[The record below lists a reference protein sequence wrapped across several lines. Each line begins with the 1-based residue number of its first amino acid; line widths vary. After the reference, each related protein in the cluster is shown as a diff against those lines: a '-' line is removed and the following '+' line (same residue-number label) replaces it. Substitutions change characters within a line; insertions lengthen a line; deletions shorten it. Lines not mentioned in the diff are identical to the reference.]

1 MQIYCP
7 YLVINK
13 TGLPF
18 AVKPGRSNRM
28 SGGQDMA
35 GETRAGILASLLLKR
50 YSDQVLYTDMLSKPT
65 PFSKVIVLFS
75 DNTC

>member
-18 AVKPGRSNRM
+18 AVRPWRANRIGTSQDVAGDTRPGNLSYLVSRI
-28 SGGQDMA
+28 GVDCVI
-35 GETRAGILASLLLKR
+35 ETM
-50 YSDQVLYTDMLSKPT
+50 VLPH
-65 PFSKVIVLFS
+65 PFSE
-75 DNTC
+75 

>member
-18 AVKPGRSNRM
+18 AVRPGRSNRM
-28 SGGQDMA
+28 GSAQDMA
-35 GETRAGILASLLLKR
+35 GETRAGTLVSLLIYR
-50 YSDQVLYTDMLSKPT
+50 CYVHDIAYRR
-65 PFSKVIVLFS
+65 VIEAYAI
-75 DNTC
+75 